1 MIEKNVDINAIRQ
14 NIIKLKN
21 LSPKLFCAVVK
32 ANAYGHGIEIC
43 QGIEDLV
50 DFFAVANAK
59 EAIQIKRLKIHK
71 RVLIL
76 GKCNYVDL
84 PNLIKKG
91 IRLTVD
97 TIDDVAHI
105 ITMAMS
111 MHKRAYV
118 HIKINSGMN
127 RLGIKSKSEL
137 KNILDTLKQC
147 PYVRIEGI
155 YTHFATADNKNS
167 YKLKR
172 QNAKFLSML
181 SVIPQ
186 SDIKKMIIH
195 ASNSSAFLKSSKY
208 AYDMVRVGIAMY
220 GYDQVDKVELSP
232 ALELKA
238 KIVKTQNVKCG
249 ETIGYDA
256 EFVAPQD
263 MTIAVVAMG
272 YADGFMRAY
281 KKGYVLI
288 NGTRCKIVGKICMDM
303 FMCDVTHL
311 CTNVKYDKQENV
323 AVNDEE
329 QNASFLNETIAKRS
343 HNNIDNIVNKSEGK
357 DDCTQDNEKCENG
370 QNKTA
375 FDTFKTY
382 TKNNLENDESVK
394 KCEYDTQNQEK
405 IDFLDEIS
413 AIFNKD
419 VPEKLF
425 INNDTI
431 YKLFDNGMSTS
442 SIFNIIP
449 LEEILQNIYAKVQD
463 EVDRI
468 ENEENSK
475 ISVGKNASDEK
486 EINDNADNVDLQ
498 SHKDS
503 GEELNNKIENKE
515 KNENNSN
522 KNANIQNELKYK
534 QVEIENLIG
543 EWATI
548 LGQDGDEILT
558 ARDWAKLSNTIE
570 YEVLTNFNLTRI

>member
-127 RLGIKSKSEL
+127 RLGVKSKNEL
-137 KNILDTLKQC
+137 KNIYDTLKQC
-147 PYVRIEGI
+147 PYVKIEGI

-186 SDIKKMIIH
+186 SDLKKMIIH

-220 GYDQVDKVELSP
+220 GYDQVDKVKLSP

-249 ETIGYDA
+249 ETIGY
-256 EFVAPQD
+256 
-263 MTIAVVAMG
+263 
-272 YADGFMRAY
+272 
-281 KKGYVLI
+281 
-288 NGTRCKIVGKICMDM
+288 
-303 FMCDVTHL
+303 
-311 CTNVKYDKQENV
+311 VK
-323 AVNDEE
+323 
-329 QNASFLNETIAKRS
+329 R
-343 HNNIDNIVNKSEGK
+343 
-357 DDCTQDNEKCENG
+357 
-370 QNKTA
+370 
-375 FDTFKTY
+375 
-382 TKNNLENDESVK
+382 
-394 KCEYDTQNQEK
+394 
-405 IDFLDEIS
+405 
-413 AIFNKD
+413 
-419 VPEKLF
+419 P
-425 INNDTI
+425 
-431 YKLFDNGMSTS
+431 
-442 SIFNIIP
+442 
-449 LEEILQNIYAKVQD
+449 
-463 EVDRI
+463 
-468 ENEENSK
+468 
-475 ISVGKNASDEK
+475 
-486 EINDNADNVDLQ
+486 
-498 SHKDS
+498 
-503 GEELNNKIENKE
+503 
-515 KNENNSN
+515 
-522 KNANIQNELKYK
+522 
-534 QVEIENLIG
+534 
-543 EWATI
+543 
-548 LGQDGDEILT
+548 
-558 ARDWAKLSNTIE
+558 
-570 YEVLTNFNLTRI
+570 

>member
-1 MIEKNVDINAIRQ
+1 MIEKNIDINVIRQ
-14 NIIKLKN
+14 NIMKLKK

-32 ANAYGHGIEIC
+32 ANAYGHGVEIC
-43 QGIEDLV
+43 REIEDLV

-59 EAIQIKRLKIHK
+59 EALQIKKLKIHK
-71 RVLIL
+71 RILIL
-76 GKCNYVDL
+76 GKCSYTDL

-127 RLGIKSKSEL
+127 RLGVKSKSDL
-137 KNILDTLKQC
+137 KNIYDTLKQC
-147 PYVRIEGI
+147 PYVKIEGI

-172 QNAKFLSML
+172 QNAKFLAML

-186 SDIKKMIIH
+186 SDLKKMIIH

-220 GYDQVDKVELSP
+220 GYDQVDKVKLSP

-311 CTNVKYDKQENV
+311 CVKVNCDKEIQKEPYI
-323 AVNDEE
+323 D
-329 QNASFLNETIAKRS
+329 
-343 HNNIDNIVNKSEGK
+343 IDNLLINSEEKNAHINNKKSNGK
-357 DDCTQDNEKCENG
+357 NENE
-370 QNKTA
+370 QNKTG
-375 FDTFKTY
+375 FETLRVN
-382 TKNNLENDESVK
+382 TKNKLDNEESVK
-394 KCEYDTQNQEK
+394 NCENDTQNKEK
-405 IDFLDEIS
+405 FNFLDEIS
-413 AIFNKD
+413 TIFNKD

-431 YKLFDNGMSTS
+431 YKLFDNGMSAS

-449 LEEILQNIYAKVQD
+449 LEEILQNILAKVQN
-463 EVDRI
+463 EVERI
-468 ENEENSK
+468 ENEEN
-475 ISVGKNASDEK
+475 GENNANENLSN
-486 EINDNADNVDLQ
+486 EINNSINGKVRKENEFNVELQ
-498 SHKDS
+498 N
-503 GEELNNKIENKE
+503 LNNSDKINNYNENEQIKLKKQINENKA
-515 KNENNSN
+515 N
-522 KNANIQNELKYK
+522 KIKKSVNDKESTKCEQI
-534 QVEIENLIG
+534 EIENLID

-548 LGQDGDEILT
+548 LGQNGNEILT
-558 ARDWAKLSNTIE
+558 ARDWAKLANTIE
-570 YEVLTNFNLTRI
+570 YEVLTTFNLARL